1 MSASV
6 LFDDLGPR
14 GRRNVRIGSGVGG
27 LFVLGL
33 IVLGLQRMAANG
45 QLEADRWA
53 IVFDPRT
60 GVPQSL
66 GRALIV
72 TLQAAGAAMLF
83 ATLLGAILAFGRLSD
98 HAALRVPVS
107 VVVESFRATP
117 LVILILFLFLGARP
131 VLGLG
136 LTRFWTLVLGLV
148 LYNMAVLCEII
159 RAGILSIDRGQS
171 EAAYALGM
179 RKSQVLVSIL
189 LPQAVR
195 RMLPALISQL
205 VVLLKDTSLGFIIA
219 YPELLQQA
227 RNIINFFGSQYSLQ
241 LYVAAAGIYIIVN
254 FLLSTIAHQLE
265 KRVNR
270 SGRIAAGATVIAG
283 ANEDQTLAA
292 VAIDNG

>member
-1 MSASV
+1 M

-98 HAALRVPVS
+98 HAA
-107 VVVESFRATP
+107 
-117 LVILILFLFLGARP
+117 
-131 VLGLG
+131 
-136 LTRFWTLVLGLV
+136 
-148 LYNMAVLCEII
+148 
-159 RAGILSIDRGQS
+159 
-171 EAAYALGM
+171 
-179 RKSQVLVSIL
+179 
-189 LPQAVR
+189 
-195 RMLPALISQL
+195 
-205 VVLLKDTSLGFIIA
+205 
-219 YPELLQQA
+219 
-227 RNIINFFGSQYSLQ
+227 
-241 LYVAAAGIYIIVN
+241 
-254 FLLSTIAHQLE
+254 
-265 KRVNR
+265 
-270 SGRIAAGATVIAG
+270 
-283 ANEDQTLAA
+283 
-292 VAIDNG
+292 